1 MSAENV
7 SEDPR
12 WQAFNQDGF
21 ACSCGERHVGLF
33 PVNMLTPAVWDGP
46 KEYAPDEEI
55 DLDRTFISANYC
67 VWQGQNFAM
76 RMRLPLQM
84 RGAAPAAFMYTVWA
98 SVERVNLET
107 YLAARRQN
115 TLNNDTRFP
124 ARLVNRIAGH
134 HDTSNLMGVA
144 FQQEDGWPPL
154 LLLAGQQPYT
164 NRPDHPILDEQRQGI
179 GLDRALELFA
189 AYDHDMRPAASA
201 NNN

>member
-12 WQAFNQDGF
+12 WQAFNQNGF

-46 KEYAPDEEI
+46 KDYAPDEEI
-55 DLDRTFISANYC
+55 QLDRTFISSNYC

-98 SVERVNLET
+98 SVERPSLEA
-107 YLAARRQN
+107 YLAAKQQN
-115 TLNNDTRFP
+115 TLNNETRFQ
-124 ARLVNRIAGH
+124 ARLINRIAGH

-144 FQQEDGWPPL
+144 FQQEDGFPPL

-164 NRPDHPILDEQRQGI
+164 NRPDHPILVEQRQGI

-189 AYDHDMRPAASA
+189 AYGHDMRPAAPA

>member
-55 DLDRTFISANYC
+55 ELDRTFISANYC

-98 SVERVNLET
+98 AVERANLET
-107 YLAARRQN
+107 YLADRRQN

>member
-1 MSAENV
+1 MTTQDVSA
-7 SEDPR
+7 DPR

-21 ACSCGERHVGLF
+21 PCSCGERHVGLF
-33 PVNMLTPAVWDGP
+33 PVNMLTPAMWDGP

-55 DLDRTFISANYC
+55 QLDRTFISESYC

-84 RGAAPAAFMYTVWA
+84 RGASPAAFMYTLRN
-98 SVERVNLET
+98 E
-107 YLAARRQN
+107 AR
-115 TLNNDTRFP
+115 FK
-124 ARLVNRIAGH
+124 ARLVSRIAGH
-134 HDTSNLMGVA
+134 HDTANLMGLA

-154 LLLAGQQPYT
+154 LLLAGTQPYT
-164 NRPDHPILDEQRQGI
+164 NRPDHPLLQEQRQGI

-189 AYDHDMRPAASA
+189 AYGHDMRPAAPA

>member
-12 WQAFNQDGF
+12 WQTFNQDGF
-21 ACSCGERHVGLF
+21 PCSCGESHVGLF
-33 PVNMLTPAVWDGP
+33 PVNMLTPAMWDGP
-46 KEYAPDEEI
+46 KEYAPDAEI
-55 DLDRTFISANYC
+55 RLDRTFISESYC

-84 RGAAPAAFMYTVWA
+84 RGASPAAFMYTVWA
-98 SVERVNLET
+98 AVERADLEA
-107 YLAARRQN
+107 YIAAKAQN
-115 TLNNDTRFP
+115 TLSNQARFP
-124 ARLVNRIAGH
+124 ARLVSRIAGH
-134 HDTSNLMGVA
+134 PDTVNLMGLA

-154 LLLAGQQPYT
+154 LLLAGKQLYT
-164 NRPDHPILDEQRQGI
+164 NRPDHPLLPEQREGI

-189 AYDHDMRPAASA
+189 AYGHNMRPAASA

>member
-12 WQAFNQDGF
+12 WQTFNQDGF
-21 ACSCGERHVGLF
+21 PCSCGERHVGLF
-33 PVNMLTPAVWDGP
+33 PVNMLTPAMWDGP
-46 KEYAPDEEI
+46 KEYAPDAEI
-55 DLDRTFISANYC
+55 RLDRTFISESYC

-84 RGAAPAAFMYTVWA
+84 RDASPAAFMYTVWA
-98 SVERVNLET
+98 AVERADLEA
-107 YLAARRQN
+107 YIAAKAQN
-115 TLNNDTRFP
+115 TLRNEARFK
-124 ARLVNRIAGH
+124 ARLVSRIAGH
-134 HDTSNLMGVA
+134 HDTANLMGLA

-154 LLLAGQQPYT
+154 LLLAGTQPYT
-164 NRPDHPILDEQRQGI
+164 NRPDHPLLQEQRQGI

-189 AYDHDMRPAASA
+189 AYGHDMRPAAPA